1 MAKVDKRKT
10 AKKAAQTFIK
20 YAAVVGGVLS
30 QVEIPD
36 GDLSDKVLITLGLS
50 TALSIIRAV
59 NNVRKRRKA
68 PETAEQPLPYIDY
81 KNITAALLVGLSL
94 GLAGCVATQAK
105 DGTWTLQ
112 VDQSALE
119 AQWDRYEGMERRQT
133 DLEREREQASPERVK
148 AITRELEALEP
159 EVRELAEVLGVAL
172 PTSGKQSAKKTPR

>member
-1 MAKVDKRKT
+1 MAKVRKRTT

-30 QVEIPD
+30 QVEIPE

-59 NNVRKRRKA
+59 NNVRKTRKA
-68 PETAEQPLPYIDY
+68 PARPATYPNYRNL
-81 KNITAALLVGLSL
+81 TAALLVALSL
-94 GLAGCVATQAK
+94 GLAGCVATQGT
-105 DGTWTLQ
+105 DGSWTVE
-112 VDQSALE
+112 VDRSALDD
-119 AQWDRYEGMERRQT
+119 AWDRYEAMERRQT

-159 EVRELAEVLGVAL
+159 EVRELAEVLGVDL
-172 PTSGKQSAKKTPR
+172 PPPRR